1 MWPRVEYETYRW
13 NRDEEDLLLIPKSRR
28 RKITSSYEAA
38 VPAPISSLPVEVP
51 AELARRAA
59 EACAVAIRFDQA
71 QVGRGYDLPALM
83 LRSESSSSSQIER
96 LTSSVRNVALAELS
110 DKAPENAKLIAGN
123 VAAMREVLEQ
133 GGPVDVVSLCQVH
146 DVLMAG
152 TGEAKGLREEQ
163 MWIGGTPYSPH
174 GASFVPPHVSRLTAC
189 LGDLVSFGGREDLS
203 PVVKAAVFH
212 AQFETIHPFTDGN
225 GRTGRALLH
234 RMLARDEVLPH
245 ATLPLSAGLLHD
257 VDSYMEALAVY
268 HDGQVEPIIERVVSA
283 LELSVVV
290 GARIASDVDVVLARW
305 REATKERK
313 GSAAH
318 RLPALLVEQPV
329 VSVAYVAEKLE
340 ISERAARSLVEVACE
355 RGILSRMG
363 NARRGAFY
371 QASDLIEILEEASST
386 QGIRRM
392 AAR

>member
-1 MWPRVEYETYRW
+1 MWPSVEYETCGW
-13 NRDEEDLLLIPKSRR
+13 DRDADDLLLIPKSRR

-38 VPAPISSLPVEVP
+38 VPAPIASLPVEIP
-51 AELARRAA
+51 AELARRVA
-59 EACAVAIRFDQA
+59 EACASAIRFDQA
-71 QVGRGYDLPALM
+71 QVNRGYDLPALM

-123 VAAMREVLEQ
+123 VAAMREALGQ
-133 GGPVDVVSLCQVH
+133 DGPVDVASLCRIH
-146 DVLMAG
+146 DVLMVG

-163 MWIGGTPYSPH
+163 VWIGGTPYSPH
-174 GASFVPPHVSRLTAC
+174 GASFVPPRASRVRAC
-189 LGDLVSFGGREDLS
+189 LDDLISFGERRDLS
-203 PVVKAAVFH
+203 PLVKAAVFH
-212 AQFETIHPFTDGN
+212 AQLETIHPFTDGN

-234 RMLARDEVLPH
+234 RMLAHDEVLPH

-257 VDSYMEALAVY
+257 VDRYVDALAAY
-268 HDGQVEPIIERVVSA
+268 HDGQVDPIVERMVDA

-290 GARIASDVDVVLARW
+290 GMRLASDVDAVLAKW

-329 VSVAYVAEKLE
+329 VSIAFVAERLA

-355 RGILSRMG
+355 RGVLSKMG
-363 NARRGAFY
+363 NAKRGAFY
-371 QASDLIEILEEASST
+371 QAADLIAILEEASSL
-386 QGIRRM
+386 QGIRRL